1 MLSNRLDNLPSSW
14 CLSGVG
20 VEPQVRVTKSSAK
33 LVKFQFYLCWLFY
46 VLRIESVWCIV
57 RGLFSFVGTQSPF
70 FLDQKSKACWR
81 WTKKMAKW
89 SNREREWAYL
99 STIHT
104 APGLLVLAL
113 SLFGNEREWASSQE
127 MKMTLYVSGGGR
139 RGEKEIISWHTAKAR
154 LAVRCSTII
163 QRPMSNPYYTRY

>member
-1 MLSNRLDNLPSSW
+1 MCVAVLSNKLDNLPSSW

-113 SLFGNEREWASSQE
+113 SLFVLLSACSGSAVLSLSHDHGQSQSS
-127 MKMTLYVSGGGR
+127 S
-139 RGEKEIISWHTAKAR
+139 II
-154 LAVRCSTII
+154 LLTII
-163 QRPMSNPYYTRY
+163 